1 MAKKAIK
8 EKKET
13 VDPIATIE
21 TAILADFPDATF
33 STVNIRTNVPTPDG
47 TTHYMATFVSQQQ
60 LKMSEYLVDN
70 TTGNI
75 VARI

>member
-8 EKKET
+8 EKAT
-13 VDPIATIE
+13 VDPIAAIQA
-21 TAILADFPDATF
+21 AILEDFPGATF
-33 STVNIRTNVPTPDG
+33 STINIRTNVPVPDG
-47 TTHYMATFVSQQQ
+47 TTHYTAMFVSNQQFM
-60 LKMSEYLVDN
+60 MSEYLVDN